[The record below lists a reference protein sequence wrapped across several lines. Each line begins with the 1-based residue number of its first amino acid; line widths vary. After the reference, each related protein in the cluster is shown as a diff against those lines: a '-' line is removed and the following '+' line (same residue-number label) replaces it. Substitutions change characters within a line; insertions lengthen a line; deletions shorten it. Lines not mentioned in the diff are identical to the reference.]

1 MRNHFLFVSLVV
13 CVQFSTA
20 GTGPQKTMNVYGVP
34 AGVNYR
40 SDNQPRSILPASIAI
55 SEAFPAEDQGLLW
68 AIGNNTIGSDQTICY
83 NSAPV
88 ALTGSVPT
96 GGNGSFSFQW
106 QSSTVSGSTGFV
118 DIDGATSQGYSPGLL
133 TQTHWYRRIVH
144 SGAESNISAAVQIAA
159 DPLPPAAISYDQ
171 SPYCGTGT
179 ATVTQTGQ
187 PGGTYSASS
196 GLSINTATGVVNLAA
211 SKPGSYTVNYT
222 FSSGACTGTVTTNID
237 VGDPLLII
245 TNPLPVCGSPT
256 ADITVSSITLGSTNG
271 LTYRYFTDET
281 ATTTLDNP
289 AAVTASDTFYIRG
302 TSASGCLTDVEPIV
316 VVLNDQPVISTD
328 DTVVACKGLPVTLTA
343 SSPGNEITWQNIGPG
358 NSIVVQPVVNSM
370 YKAIAVNESGCT
382 DTAIV
387 NVQVRDFSISLKAN
401 PSPMLIGI
409 PATLTTSANANYEVI
424 GWKPE
429 IYFSNQTANTQSLI
443 INDTTGT
450 FYVIARS
457 EDGCIDTAN
466 VKTAVDNK
474 DFFIPNAFTPNRDG
488 RNDIFK
494 VYGSSV
500 TAAEIK
506 IYNQWGAMLYETKDN
521 EKGWDGTHKNNP
533 QPVGLYVYVV
543 KVRLSNEDT
552 FIKKGTI
559 RLIR

>member
-1 MRNHFLFVSLVV
+1 MRNHFLLVSLMV

-20 GTGPQKTMNVYGVP
+20 GTGPQKTMDVYNVP
-34 AGVNYR
+34 VNNR
-40 SDNQPRSILPASIAI
+40 NGNHTSSILPAGIAFL
-55 SEAFPAEDQGLLW
+55 ETFPPEDQGLLW
-68 AIGNNTIGSDQTICY
+68 AIDNNIIGSDQTICY
-83 NSAPV
+83 NSAPA
-88 ALTGSVPT
+88 ALTGSTPA
-96 GGNGSFSFQW
+96 GGNGSFTFQW
-106 QSSTVSGSTGFV
+106 QTSTVSASTGFV
-118 DIDGATSQGYSPGLL
+118 NIDGATAQGYAPGTL
-133 TQTHWYRRIVH
+133 TQTHWYRRIVY
-144 SGAESNISAAVQIAA
+144 SGTESNTSAAVQIAA
-159 DPLPPAAISYDQ
+159 DPLPPATISYTQ

-187 PGGTYSASS
+187 PGGTYSSSS
-196 GLSINTATGVVNLAA
+196 GLSINTSTGVVNLGA

-222 FSSGACTGTVTTNID
+222 LSSGACTSTVTTNIE

-256 ADITVSSITLGSTNG
+256 ADITEASITMGSTGG
-271 LTYRYFTDET
+271 LTFHYFTDET
-281 ATTTLDNP
+281 ATTILDNP
-289 AAVTASDTFYIRG
+289 AAVAVSDTFYIRG
-302 TSASGCLTDVEPIV
+302 TSASGCLTDIGQIV
-316 VVLNDQPVISTD
+316 VVLNDQPVITTD

-343 SSPGNEITWQNIGPG
+343 SSPGNEITWQNVGSG
-358 NSIVVQPVVNSM
+358 NSIVVSPAGNSI
-370 YKAIAVNESGCT
+370 YKAVAINEAGCT

-401 PSPMLIGI
+401 PNPMLVGA
-409 PATLTTSANANYEVI
+409 PATLTTSASAIYEVI
-424 GWKPE
+424 AWKPE

-443 INDTTGT
+443 INDTTST

-457 EDGCIDTAN
+457 QDGCIDTAN
-466 VKTAVDNK
+466 VKTEVDNK

-488 RNDIFK
+488 KNDIFK

-533 QPVGLYVYVV
+533 QPVGLYVYVI
-543 KVRLSNEDT
+543 KVRLANEDS
-552 FIKKGTI
+552 FLKKGTI

>member
-1 MRNHFLFVSLVV
+1 MRNHFLLVSLVV
-13 CVQFSTA
+13 CVQLSTG
-20 GTGPQKTMNVYGVP
+20 GTSSQNTMNVYSVP
-34 AGVNYR
+34 AGVNN
-40 SDNQPRSILPASIAI
+40 SSHNNTSSIIPASFAFL
-55 SEAFPAEDQGLLW
+55 ETFPAEDQGLLW
-68 AIGNNTIGSDQTICY
+68 TISNNTIGSDQTICY
-83 NSAPV
+83 NSLPV
-88 ALTGSVPT
+88 ALTGSTPA

-106 QSSTVSGSTGFV
+106 QSSTVSGSAGFV

-144 SGAESNISAAVQIAA
+144 SGAESNTSAAVQIAA
-159 DPLPPAAISYDQ
+159 DPLPPATISYNQ

-187 PGGTYSASS
+187 PGGTYSSSS
-196 GLSINTATGVVNLAA
+196 GLSINAATGQVNLGA

-222 FSSGACTGTVTTNID
+222 LSSGACTSTYTTNID

-256 ADITVSSITLGSTNG
+256 ADITEPSITLGSTSG
-271 LTYRYFTDET
+271 LSYHYFKDET
-281 ATTTLDNP
+281 ATTILDNP
-289 AAVTASDTFYIRG
+289 AAVEISDTFYIRG
-302 TSASGCLTDVEPIV
+302 TSASGCLTDIGQIV
-316 VVLNDQPVISTD
+316 VVLNDQPVITTD
-328 DTVVACKGLPVTLTA
+328 DTVIACKGLPVTLTA
-343 SSPGNEITWQNIGPG
+343 SSPGNEITWQNMGPG
-358 NSIVVQPVVNSM
+358 NSIVVQPVANSI
-370 YKAIAVNESGCT
+370 YKAVAMNEAGCT

-387 NVQVRDFSISLKAN
+387 NIQLRDFSISLKAN
-401 PSPMLIGI
+401 PNPMLVGA
-409 PATLTTSANANYEVI
+409 PATLTTSASATYEVI

-429 IYFSNQTANTQSLI
+429 IYFSNQTANTQSVI
-443 INDTTGT
+443 INDTTST

-466 VKTAVDNK
+466 VKTEVDNK

-488 RNDIFK
+488 KNDIFK

-521 EKGWDGTHKNNP
+521 EKGWDGTHRNNP

-543 KVRLSNEDT
+543 KVRLSNEDS
-552 FIKKGTI
+552 FLKKGTI

>member
-1 MRNHFLFVSLVV
+1 MRNHFLLVSLVV
-13 CVQFSTA
+13 CAQFGTA
-20 GTGPQKTMNVYGVP
+20 GTGPQKNMDVYSVAVGL
-34 AGVNYR
+34 NNRCDHHTY
-40 SDNQPRSILPASIAI
+40 SILPAGIVFL
-55 SEAFPAEDQGLLW
+55 ETFPPEDQGFSW
-68 AIGNNTIGSDQTICY
+68 TIGNNVIGSDQTICY
-83 NSAPV
+83 NSAPF

-106 QSSTVSGSTGFV
+106 QSSTASGSTGFV
-118 DIDGATSQGYSPGLL
+118 DIEGATSQGYSPALL

-144 SGAESNISAAVQIAA
+144 SGAESDTSAAVQIVA
-159 DPLPPAAISYDQ
+159 DPLPPATISYDQ
-171 SPYCGTGT
+171 SPYCGNGT

-187 PGGTYSASS
+187 AGGTYSSSS
-196 GLSINTATGVVNLAA
+196 GLSINTTTGAVDLAA
-211 SKPGSYTVNYT
+211 SKPGSYTVNYNFT
-222 FSSGACTGTVTTNID
+222 SGACTITATTNID
-237 VGDPLLII
+237 VGDPLLLI
-245 TNPLPVCGSPT
+245 TNPLPVCASPT
-256 ADITVSSITLGSTNG
+256 ADITKPSITLGSTHG
-271 LTYRYFTDET
+271 LTYHYFTDAA
-281 ATTTLDNP
+281 ATVILDHP
-289 AAVTASDTFYIRG
+289 AAVTVSDTFYVRG
-302 TSASGCLTDVEPIV
+302 TSASGCLTDIEPIV
-316 VVLNDQPVISTD
+316 VVLNDQPAITTNNIVI
-328 DTVVACKGLPVTLTA
+328 ACKGLPVTLTA
-343 SSPGNEITWQNIGPG
+343 SSPGNEITWQNMGSG
-358 NSIVVQPVVNSM
+358 NSVVVQPLANSI
-370 YKAIAVNESGCT
+370 YKAIAINESGCT

-387 NVQVRDFSISLKAN
+387 NVQVRDFSVSLKAN
-401 PSPMLIGI
+401 PNPMLVGAT
-409 PATLTTSANANYEVI
+409 ATLTTSASANYEVI